1 MYDIVFKNAKSRGR
15 KVNRTSV
22 YTKAAVQREI
32 SQNLQRKHLY
42 QNLFYDKV
50 KGTSTDI

>member
-1 MYDIVFKNAKSRGR
+1 MCDIVFKNAKGRGR

-32 SQNLQRKHLY
+32 SQNLQRKHL
-42 QNLFYDKV
+42 FYDKV